1 MSDELL
7 YDYQNYSVFQQR
19 VLVEV
24 RYDQFILRNHQ
35 IYMHVSTIKFDNTGC
50 EQQILNRIIAMTET
64 TVVSH
69 LFALGIISM
78 ILNSFL
84 LFPLAGLNLAGAIL
98 YGIIIGLERVFIIIA
113 IVIHIGFIFFSIG
126 FAVVT
131 LIGSALGFMYQDNV
145 RKIGLKL
152 LIATNTV
159 LFVFLMAN
167 MAVLIAGI
175 IVASRVSVLLYIP
188 AAAALF
194 ICLCQCGLFG
204 YGSFYI
210 AVICN
215 SFNWKSDDREPA

>member
-1 MSDELL
+1 MISL
-7 YDYQNYSVFQQR
+7 R
-19 VLVEV
+19 
-24 RYDQFILRNHQ
+24 ILRNHQ
-35 IYMHVSTIKFDNTGC
+35 VYMHVSTIKCDNTGC

-64 TVVSH
+64 TVISH

-84 LFPLAGLNLAGAIL
+84 LFPLAGLNLTGAII
-98 YGIIIGLERVFIIIA
+98 YGIYIGSTQERVFVIIA
-113 IVIHIGFIFFSIG
+113 IIIYIGFLFFSIG

-159 LFVFLMAN
+159 LFVFLIAN
-167 MAVLIAGI
+167 MAVLIAGF
-175 IVASRVSVLLYIP
+175 IVAGTVGNVSLYIP
-188 AAAALF
+188 AAVAPF

-210 AVICN
+210 GVICN
-215 SFNWKSDDREPA
+215 TFDWKSDDRKPA